1 MDIANIK
8 NIKITDFIGQN
19 VLQIATLVL
28 GFIPFLLNNKGTVIS
43 FFTGKAIST
52 LFGDKPN
59 STYET
64 PSISAMRAG
73 VDSFLDKD
81 KIENTFKKVIAAFIL
96 TYVGHE
102 IIFTQR
108 NIDMVKNN
116 TLYQKYV
123 PNIFN

>member
-1 MDIANIK
+1 MDLANIK
-8 NIKITDFIGQN
+8 DIKITDFIGQN

-28 GFIPFLLNNKGTVIS
+28 GFIPFLLNNKSTVIP

-64 PSISAMRAG
+64 PSISAMKAG
-73 VDSFLDKD
+73 VDAFLDKD